1 MSAIEDALNRGGV
14 RTWSLRCDGKR
25 PMTMNEHRR
34 LTPFVR
40 ARADRDYRDTFAWL
54 AKKERIPALTRI
66 AVVVQPLHANARSP
80 QDVAACAPAAKAAI
94 DGLVDAGVIP
104 DDGPNFVVS
113 VLFLQP
119 HVAGV
124 DGMQLTIAELA
135 APQEV

>member
-1 MSAIEDALNRGGV
+1 MTVADSGTAV
-14 RTWSLRCDGKR
+14 RTWTLRHDGER
-25 PMTMNEHRR
+25 PTTMN
-34 LTPFVR
+34 
-40 ARADRDYRDTFAWL
+40 DYRKMHHHVWRRIDSSTRSTFAWL
-54 AKKERIPALTRI
+54 AKKERIPALERI
-66 AVVVQPLHANARSP
+66 TVVVQPLHANARSP

>member
-1 MSAIEDALNRGGV
+1 MTLTASAGDV
-14 RTWSLRCDGKR
+14 RTWTLRFDGAR
-25 PMTMNEHRR
+25 PTTMNEYRKMHHHVWRR
-34 LTPFVR
+34 VDTVTR
-40 ARADRDYRDTFAWL
+40 STFAWL
-54 AKKERIPALTRI
+54 AKKERIPPLARI

-135 APQEV
+135 APQEA